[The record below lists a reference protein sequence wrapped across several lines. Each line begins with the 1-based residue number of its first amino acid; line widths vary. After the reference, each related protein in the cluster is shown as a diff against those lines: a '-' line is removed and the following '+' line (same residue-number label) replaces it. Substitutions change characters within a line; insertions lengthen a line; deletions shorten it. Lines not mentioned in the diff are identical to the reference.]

1 MGKVEEE
8 LHQCEE
14 ENLKL
19 KSELRTHHTELELW
33 YPSFPLYQ
41 DSYLKNH
48 IPHFSGQTKDRMGKK
63 NEDEEM
69 PTEVAIAEDL
79 KRLLAVLAPEKR
91 QAIGK
96 ELAYVLKTASTASKP
111 DKDNKNKE

>member
-19 KSELRTHHTELELW
+19 KSELRTHRSELEMW

-48 IPHFSGQTKDRMGKK
+48 IPHFTGQEK
-63 NEDEEM
+63 NRRGSKSEEEEM

-79 KRLLAVLAPEKR
+79 KRLLAVLAPDKR

-96 ELAYVLKTASTASKP
+96 ELTYVLKTASGASA
-111 DKDNKNKE
+111 KN